1 MQKTLVA
8 TNSKVFSHFPGHLQG
23 IIRDSKAGGC
33 NHSISFREISLGL
46 CPFVMLVAVTISP
59 VRY

>member
-1 MQKTLVA
+1 MQKMLVA

-33 NHSISFREISLGL
+33 HYSTSFRDISLGL
-46 CPFVMLVAVTISP
+46 CPFVMLVAVTIRL
-59 VRY
+59 VQY